1 MSLSLLAVI
10 VDCQDPRRQAQFW
23 AEVLAYTVSQ
33 RNPDEFLVADPAGI
47 GGSLYFMKVPEPNV
61 GKNRLHLDVVTEGS
75 MQDEV
80 ARLVAAGGEVVEVRR
95 DPDYYDNPDTFTVMH
110 NPEGN
115 VFCVTTTATLTG
127 I

>member
-23 AEVLAYTVSQ
+23 AEALEYQVTQ
-33 RNPDEFLVADPAGI
+33 RNPGEFMAADPTGT
-47 GGSLYFMKVPEPNV
+47 GGPLYFMRVPEPKV
-61 GKNRLHLDVVTEGS
+61 GKNRLHLDVVTNGS

-80 ARLVAAGGEVVEVRR
+80 ARLVEAGGTVVEVRQ

-110 NPEGN
+110 DPEGN
-115 VFCVTTTATLTG
+115 VFCVTSTSTLTG